1 MVVWV
6 VQVEVP
12 CVAQADVVPGKG
24 LGGVVWCGVVVVMV
38 VVVVCVEQ
46 ECEKSGVVAADS
58 AKYLCCRGY
67 AAAKHAH
74 IKRLHVNRDVYTT
87 KLNKERTRSIECQ
100 RNHCLEGGSLCN
112 R

>member
-1 MVVWV
+1 MVCRMREEKRGGQTLL
-6 VQVEVP
+6 VQH
-12 CVAQADVVPGKG
+12 GFLK
-24 LGGVVWCGVVVVMV
+24 
-38 VVVVCVEQ
+38 Q